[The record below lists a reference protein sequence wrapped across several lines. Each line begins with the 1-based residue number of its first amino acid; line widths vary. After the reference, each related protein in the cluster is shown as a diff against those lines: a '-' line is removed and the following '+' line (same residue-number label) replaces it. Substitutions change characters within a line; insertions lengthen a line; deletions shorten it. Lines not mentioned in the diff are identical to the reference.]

1 MALKITLKPNEKLIL
16 GGAVLCNGHGK
27 TQFAIENNVP
37 ILREK
42 DILQPEEADSPARR
56 IYFAIQLMYV
66 DEPQLEKHHTLYWQ
80 LVRDF
85 IEAAPTSLKIIDTIN
100 EWILRGNYYQAL
112 KSSKKLID
120 FEQEVVK
127 RATECY

>member
-1 MALKITLKPNEKLIL
+1 MALKITLKPNEKMIL
-16 GGAVLCNGHGK
+16 GGAVLCNGPGK
-27 TQFAIENNVP
+27 TQFVIENNVP

-42 DILQPEEADSPARR
+42 DILQPDEADSPARR
-56 IYFAIQLMYV
+56 IYFAVQLMYV

-112 KSSKKLID
+112 KSSKRLID
-120 FEQEVVK
+120 FEQEVFK